1 LKAVTLPLQ
10 GKKGVKQPMIDDSSE
25 GGRKNDTGTSFV
37 QSGSLTG
44 IVESGNSRVWLAKK
58 ILAVWNCQDE
68 GCL

>member
-1 LKAVTLPLQ
+1 MK
-10 GKKGVKQPMIDDSSE
+10 DDSSE

-44 IVESGNSRVWLAKK
+44 IVESGNSSVWLAKK